1 MKPKKRFRRVARQ
14 LFQLTVV
21 DGRVDDD
28 RARQVARRLKGGT
41 ERGSLAVLSEFLRL
55 VRIDRALHTALIESA
70 QPLAD
75 DVRRD
80 VEAQLTKTHGGDLGI
95 SVAINPSLIGGMRI
109 TVGSSVYDGSVR
121 GRLDALERLL

>member
-14 LFQLTVV
+14 LFHLTVV

-28 RARQVARRLKGGT
+28 RARQVAERLKGGT
-41 ERGSLAVLSEFLRL
+41 ERGSLAVFSEFLRL

-70 QPLAD
+70 QPLTD

-80 VEAQLTKTHGGDLGI
+80 VEAQLAKVHGGDLGI
-95 SVAINPSLIGGMRI
+95 AVAINPSLIGGMRI

-121 GRLDALERLL
+121 GRLNALERQL

>member
-21 DGRVDDD
+21 DGRVNDD
-28 RARQVARRLKGGT
+28 RARQVAQRLKGGT

-55 VRIDRALHTALIESA
+55 VRIERAQHTALIESA
-70 QPLAD
+70 LPLTD
-75 DVRRD
+75 EVRRD
-80 VEAQLTKTHGGDLGI
+80 VEAQLARVHGGDLGI

-121 GRLDALERLL
+121 GRLNALERQL